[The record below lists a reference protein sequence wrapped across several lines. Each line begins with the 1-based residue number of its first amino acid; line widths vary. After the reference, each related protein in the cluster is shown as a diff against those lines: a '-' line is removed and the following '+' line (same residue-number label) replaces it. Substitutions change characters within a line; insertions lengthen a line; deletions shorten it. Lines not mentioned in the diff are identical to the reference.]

1 MFQVTPVISSLGLNE
16 QELSFASHAAGGPHD
31 KLFLQMSGQP
41 EIYKISDMLLWLL
54 KTYAYSKDHPD
65 RKMTRVHFHSLTYHI
80 VGVVPSAWSNI
91 EAAIAAGTRMA
102 GRQACDT
109 RRLNSDLVSLKIP
122 SKFKLYTGDEEREFN
137 SHNPVLS
144 WELDGFKFAFS
155 PVLVCKNPLKT
166 VGLGDSISATGLMY
180 SEYNAD
186 FRH

>member
-1 MFQVTPVISSLGLNE
+1 
-16 QELSFASHAAGGPHD
+16 
-31 KLFLQMSGQP
+31 
-41 EIYKISDMLLWLL
+41 MLLWLL
-54 KTYAYSKDHPD
+54 KTYAYSKDHPE
-65 RKMTRVHFHSLTYHI
+65 RNMTRVHFHSLTYHI

-91 EAAIAAGTRMA
+91 QAAIAAGTRMA

-109 RRLNSDLVSLKIP
+109 KRLNSDLVTLQIP